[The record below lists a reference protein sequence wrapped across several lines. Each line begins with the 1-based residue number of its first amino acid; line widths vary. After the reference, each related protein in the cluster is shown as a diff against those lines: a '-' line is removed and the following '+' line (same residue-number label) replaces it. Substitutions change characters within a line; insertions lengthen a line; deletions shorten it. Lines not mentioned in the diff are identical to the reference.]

1 MDEKDLTHLIALL
14 DDTDPEVLQHVRQ
27 KIASYGVGAFPV
39 LQKSIATATSRI
51 HKERIREILNTIHV
65 EWVHGRLAEWFDQG
79 GQDLLEGLWII
90 NTYLYP
96 EIGYAELRRSL
107 EQLYYEIWLEFK
119 YKMNPIEQVKL
130 LNSIFF
136 GSMRFSANNDD
147 FHSPDNSMLHFV
159 LEKRLGNPI
168 SLCVVYMMIAQKLK
182 LPIYGVNL
190 PNLFVLT
197 YKTADFQFYIN
208 VYNKGLIFTKAEIE
222 SYILGL
228 KLPLLEK
235 YFEPCT
241 NVDILLRVMRNLL
254 ITFRKYEDD
263 ERAEQITSFLTEF
276 GQDDE

>member
-1 MDEKDLTHLIALL
+1 MNQKDLEHLILLL
-14 DDTDPEVLQHVRQ
+14 DDSDPEVFSHVRQ
-27 KIASYGVGAFPV
+27 KIASLGVEAFSF
-39 LQKSIATATSRI
+39 LQQSIPKASSLQ
-51 HKERIREILNTIHV
+51 HKERIRELLNRIHV
-65 EWVHGRLAEWFDQG
+65 EWVHQRLSDWFEGG
-79 GQDLLEGLWII
+79 GQDLLEGFWII

-96 EIGYAELRRSL
+96 EIDYSELKKNL

-119 YKMNPIEQVKL
+119 YKMNPVEQVKL
-130 LNSIFF
+130 LNTIFF
-136 GSMRFSANNDD
+136 GSLRFAANNDD
-147 FHSPDNSMLHFV
+147 FHSPDNSMMHFV

-197 YKTADFQFYIN
+197 YKTSDFQFYIN
-208 VYNKGLIFTKAEIE
+208 VYNKGLIFTKSEIE

-228 KLPLLEK
+228 KLPLLER

-241 NVDILLRVMRNLL
+241 NTDILLRVMRNLL

-263 ERAEQITSFLTEF
+263 TKSEQLSDFLNEF
-276 GQDDE
+276 GIEDD